1 MAIIYNIS
9 INQLAVV
16 ENGWDL
22 DFSDMA
28 IFDCFHIF
36 GASPRTQRITTMS
49 GQWFWLST
57 KKVIEELPLLGI
69 GDKQVKRRIAKL
81 IECGLLEK
89 CPDDTSREYYRF
101 GDNYPLLFVKEQDK
115 NVYTQTKMSTPP
127 TKMSGDADKNVH
139 DSRTKMSTEDYINN
153 NIIQENIIQDNIPPI
168 IPPRGES
175 PRERKAGKTDFK
187 GMADDFAAKI
197 PEDDWRELV
206 TQWLDY
212 KIAIKHP
219 LRCQTSLAA
228 FLKTLRRDSGGDIAK
243 AREFLE
249 TAMANGWQG
258 YHKDARK
265 SAYEQRKDYEREKAA
280 ESDRKWREYQAEREK
295 RDREDAERR
304 EREQAEY
311 ERKVAEWRENERRR
325 KAAEDAAAAERE
337 RQRLEDDLPF

>member
-1 MAIIYNIS
+1 MLNHYFNVEWAVRYGDREAILLTNIAYWVKTNHANGRNIFEGKAWTFNSRKAFTELFPYWSEKQIYRLLQSLMEQGAIMAANHNEDKRDRTLWYT
-9 INQLAVV
+9 LADDLYGACIAP
-16 ENGWDL
+16 NGTAHCTERDNAL
-22 DFSDMA
+22 SQ
-28 IFDCFHIF
+28 
-36 GASPRTQRITTMS
+36 T
-49 GQWFWLST
+49 GQCIL
-57 KKVIEELPLLGI
+57 
-69 GDKQVKRRIAKL
+69 
-81 IECGLLEK
+81 
-89 CPDDTSREYYRF
+89 Y
-101 GDNYPLLFVKEQDK
+101 
-115 NVYTQTKMSTPP
+115 
-127 TKMSGDADKNVH
+127 
-139 DSRTKMSTEDYINN
+139 N
-153 NIIQENIIQDNIPPI
+153 NITDNKQQIINTKDNIPPI

-175 PRERKAGKTDFK
+175 PRERKTGKTDFK
-187 GMADDFAAKI
+187 GMADDFAATI

-206 TQWLDY
+206 IQWLDY

-219 LRCQTSLAA
+219 LRCQTSLAT

-249 TAMANGWQG
+249 TAMANGWIG

-265 SAYEQRKDYEREKAA
+265 SAYEQRKDYERAKAA
-280 ESDRKWREYQAEREK
+280 ESDRRWREYQAEREK